1 MLVALLI
8 APVGTA
14 VAQDRAA
21 PFAEDPLAI
30 SAAFGAEMN
39 VVRLTAAS
47 ELLAAGVEEDDVEEV
62 LEALELEEMRYG
74 WALAR
79 RDAELAEELDEAIET
94 IEEGEDP
101 AEAID
106 AALPLA
112 ERARDALVAERM
124 SDPAFAAAMGVLLL
138 TSATGVGEGFEEGV
152 EGEAG
157 AYAMGWV
164 ALQRVKDY
172 WTTLEPDATDEQR
185 FEVDDQLAEL
195 DGLFPRPVPPDFL
208 ERLDPEEAEGAAYR
222 IAGYLEDASGALV
235 FPDRDLAELY
245 VATRDVARAG
255 CAAYDA
261 DERARGDAHLA
272 WTAFAFDQ
280 YLTGTLSM
288 FAPEPMEIVS
298 ETLLELV
305 PREIEEEGPAADE
318 EDEEDEVEVERPDL
332 DEAAELCVPLLDAL
346 DEAGAALGV

>member
-1 MLVALLI
+1 
-8 APVGTA
+8 
-14 VAQDRAA
+14 
-21 PFAEDPLAI
+21 
-30 SAAFGAEMN
+30 MN
-39 VVRLTAAS
+39 VLRLTAAS

-74 WALAR
+74 WALAGL
-79 RDAELAEELDEAIET
+79 DAELADELDEAIEA
-94 IEEGEDP
+94 IEASDDP
-101 AEAID
+101 DDAIEA
-106 AALPLA
+106 AAPLA

-124 SDPAFAAAMGVLLL
+124 SEPAFAAAMGALML

-157 AYAMGWV
+157 AYAMGW
-164 ALQRVKDY
+164 AGLQRVKDY
-172 WTTLEPDATDEQR
+172 WTTLEPIATDEQR
-185 FEVDDQLAEL
+185 FEVEDQLAEL
-195 DGLFPRPVPPDFL
+195 DGLFPGPVPPDFL
-208 ERLDPEEAEGAAYR
+208 ARSDPEEAEGAAYR
-222 IAGYLEDASGALV
+222 IAGYFEDASGALV

-245 VATRDVARAG
+245 VATRDVAREG

-261 DERARGDAHLA
+261 GERARGDAHLA

-288 FAPEPMEIVS
+288 FAPEPMEVVS

-305 PREIEEEGPAADE
+305 PREIEEEGPEAE
-318 EDEEDEVEVERPDL
+318 EDEEEDDEDEVEAERPEL